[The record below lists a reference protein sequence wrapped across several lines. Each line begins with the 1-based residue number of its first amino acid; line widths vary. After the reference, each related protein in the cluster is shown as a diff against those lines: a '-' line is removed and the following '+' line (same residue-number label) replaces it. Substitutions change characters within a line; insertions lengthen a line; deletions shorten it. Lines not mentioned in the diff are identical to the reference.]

1 MAYNGLIEDFFKSLW
16 EKLMRK
22 KKKKLLEPAP
32 LKKGIGT
39 NAHRK
44 IQEKGKRWKQGNRKG
59 QMTGDR

>member
-1 MAYNGLIEDFFKSLW
+1 MGEINE
-16 EKLMRK
+16 K